1 MTPTL
6 QTRWMQ
12 VLGYAGL
19 IPFLGLAGLTAWASS
34 YTGAEAA
41 GQYAHWNLLYG
52 LSIVSFLGAVHWGIV
67 LALAGQDTPSYLAG
81 MTAPK
86 FEGVALVWG
95 VSPALLAWAAACFMP
110 IQWALWALA
119 GCIGVAWLVDHKLLG
134 PMRVYSEYLRLRNL
148 LSAGAAVGLSVTAW
162 FA

>member
-1 MTPTL
+1 MAIGL
-6 QTRWMQ
+6 RTRWME
-12 VLGYAGL
+12 VLGAGGL
-19 IPFLGLAGLTAWASS
+19 IPFLGLAVLTALNS
-34 YTGAEAA
+34 
-41 GQYAHWNLLYG
+41 GQDLGTTFANWNLMYG
-52 LSIVSFLGAVHWGIV
+52 VSIVSFLGAVHWGIV

-95 VSPALLAWAAACFMP
+95 VSPALLAWAAACFLQ

-119 GCIGVAWLVDHKLLG
+119 ACIGVAWLVDQKLLG